1 MSLLFVP
8 VTPAELAAWAGD
20 GRLDQ
25 PRPAFSATA
34 GLRAAFD
41 TSDDEDAEHIALLVA
56 SVAGLAAHGVR
67 LIAVV
72 EGSGEPSGDPDFG
85 ELRVA
90 GLAYSAVEA
99 IFADDAAEP
108 TLPAAAEAARG
119 LSLAQ
124 AWEDP
129 AVVAL
134 LENADLLW
142 HGAAEWGALIQ
153 K

>member
-8 VTPAELAAWAGD
+8 LTPAELAAWAG
-20 GRLDQ
+20 GGPLNW
-25 PRPAFSATA
+25 PRVGFSATA
-34 GLRAAFD
+34 GLRAAFE
-41 TSDDEDAEHIALLVA
+41 TDDEEDAEHIALLAA
-56 SVAGLAAHGVR
+56 SVAGLAVHGVR
-67 LIAVV
+67 LVAVV
-72 EGSGEPSGDPDFG
+72 EGAGEPSGDPDFG
-85 ELRVA
+85 ELRVSE
-90 GLAYSAVEA
+90 LPYSAVEA

-108 TLPAAAEAARG
+108 TLPDAQAAARG
-119 LSLAQ
+119 LSLAS